1 MIAAPVRLALDYGE
15 RPDPGKGIF
24 ETLLVERGVL
34 PMRAAHYA
42 RMNASARELYG
53 VEQAA
58 PDLPRASLPAG
69 CLSGW
74 SRMTYVPAKGLRF
87 DQGPPRPYP
96 AYDGIAPFIL
106 PGGLGRH
113 KWADRSLVDALNDAA
128 GAALPLLIDVD
139 GSVLES
145 TWANVLIDEGGRLI
159 APPHDGRAL
168 PGIGR
173 SRLRYDQEPVDLD
186 RLLAA
191 DAVVLTS
198 ALRTVRCAS
207 AG

>member
-1 MIAAPVRLALDYGE
+1 MIAGPVRRALDYGE
-15 RPDPGKGIF
+15 RPDGRRGIF

-53 VEQAA
+53 VEQAV
-58 PDLPRASLPAG
+58 PEQPRTSGPAG

-74 SRMTYVPAKGLRF
+74 SRITYVPEKGLRF
-87 DQGPPRPYP
+87 DQGPPRPDP
-96 AYDGIAPFIL
+96 AYSGVSPFIL

-113 KWADRSLVDALNDAA
+113 KWADRDLVDALNDAA
-128 GAALPLLIDVD
+128 GDLLALLIDDD
-139 GSVLES
+139 GAVLES
-145 TWANVLIDEGGRLI
+145 TWANVLIEEGGRLI
-159 APPHDGRAL
+159 SPPADGRAL

-173 SRLRYDQEPVDLD
+173 SRLRYSEEPVDLD

-198 ALRTVRCAS
+198 ALRTVRVAP